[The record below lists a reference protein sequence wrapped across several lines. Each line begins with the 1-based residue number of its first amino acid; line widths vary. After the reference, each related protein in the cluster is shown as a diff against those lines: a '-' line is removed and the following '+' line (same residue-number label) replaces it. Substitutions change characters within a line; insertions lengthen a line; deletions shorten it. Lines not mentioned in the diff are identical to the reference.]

1 MWKNDQNTRFIFSPE
16 AAAESL
22 PTCSKESRPCAPS
35 KSWSTREPSS
45 ACASPACRY
54 GTTCEPSAQTIQ
66 SAPECSQTY
75 ANAATRLSL
84 PGAFRVRIFHAREK
98 ARAYA
103 AREADFGRNMRVSFA
118 KFDPVSYSWKIP
130 HFLFQGDL
138 ATYSQTW
145 PRWGMMVHTASCR
158 QVLSAQDTAATV
170 FGEHSGETHEKQD
183 VATDEK
189 RGVVLSI
196 LREENGKAAKCRW
209 AFGGL
214 RAIFQTEVLL
224 DGVPRQSGG
233 KAGSEAMSSALARPE
248 VKTGILRVVRLKDE
262 LARSPQRP
270 QRMEQL
276 PRELADALRE
286 LSQSVAL
293 ENAQG
298 TFEFSAEVNCYEL
311 PPWELSGAGI
321 EDGNAPAQFFGTSP
335 CRPQPRSAKFRR
347 STPNLGEVVEEENR
361 RLAESAWPT
370 PTAKGNG
377 NRSEYGGK
385 SGDGLD
391 TAVKRAAESAPWP
404 TPTCVGLD
412 GGSHSRKAAR
422 ARGRYIKGAG
432 AKSAT
437 WPTPKCRDCAPTS
450 RNQKPRDDLKCAVE
464 MGVTKS
470 YLYPTVGTQTM
481 GGCSGSFAKLKEL
494 EEIGRL
500 TPEERRAMSSHLT
513 GGKDPDTANCGMLN
527 PDWVEWLMG
536 WPIWWTDVD
545 FRNADGGQCV
555 MPWLDLADDPAEW
568 PTPLMQRITTRKT
581 HRVHRIETLG
591 NGQVPL
597 CAAVAFIFGFEIVRV
612 IIEGRKAA

>member
-1 MWKNDQNTRFIFSPE
+1 MWKDQNTRFIFSPG

-22 PTCSKESRPCAPS
+22 PTCSMGSRPCAPS

-45 ACASPACRY
+45 ACVSPACRF
-54 GTTCEPSAQTIQ
+54 GTTCERSAPTIQ
-66 SAPECSQTY
+66 SAPECSTTY
-75 ANAATRLSL
+75 ANTATRLSL
-84 PGAFRVRIFHAREK
+84 PGAFLAKIFHARER

-103 AREADFGRNMRVSFA
+103 EREADYGRNMRVSFA

-138 ATYSQTW
+138 ATFSQTW
-145 PRWGMMVHTASCR
+145 PRWGMMVR
-158 QVLSAQDTAATV
+158 
-170 FGEHSGETHEKQD
+170 GE
-183 VATDEK
+183 
-189 RGVVLSI
+189 
-196 LREENGKAAKCRW
+196 C
-209 AFGGL
+209 
-214 RAIFQTEVLL
+214 FQ
-224 DGVPRQSGG
+224 
-233 KAGSEAMSSALARPE
+233 
-248 VKTGILRVVRLKDE
+248 
-262 LARSPQRP
+262 
-270 QRMEQL
+270 
-276 PRELADALRE
+276 
-286 LSQSVAL
+286 
-293 ENAQG
+293 
-298 TFEFSAEVNCYEL
+298 L
-311 PPWELSGAGI
+311 PPWVQDTGATAFGELSGAGI
-321 EDGNAPAQFFGTSP
+321 EDGNAPARFFGTSP

-391 TAVKRAAESAPWP
+391 TAVNRAAESATGP
-404 TPTCVGLD
+404 TPTAHDRMPGTTKPHGFIID
-412 GGSHSRKAAR
+412 GKEKQRNLNDEVVRR
-422 ARGRYIKGAG
+422 AI
-432 AKSAT
+432 SAT
-437 WPTPKCRDCAPTS
+437 GPTPKCQDCDPTS

-464 MGVTKS
+464 MGATKS
-470 YLYPTVGTQTM
+470 HLYPTVGTQTM

-494 EEIGRL
+494 EEIGRQ

-536 WPIWWTDVD
+536 WPIWWTDVN

-581 HRVHRIETLG
+581 ARACWYRPRAWTLGRVHIRDG
-591 NGQVPL
+591 
-597 CAAVAFIFGFEIVRV
+597 AATSTASALKSCSRT
-612 IIEGRKAA
+612 

>member
-1 MWKNDQNTRFIFSPE
+1 MSWRGQNTRFIFSPE

-54 GTTCEPSAQTIQ
+54 GTTCEPSAPTIQ

-103 AREADFGRNMRVSFA
+103 EREADYGRNMRVSFA

-145 PRWGMMVHTASCR
+145 PRWGMMVR
-158 QVLSAQDTAATV
+158 
-170 FGEHSGETHEKQD
+170 GE
-183 VATDEK
+183 
-189 RGVVLSI
+189 
-196 LREENGKAAKCRW
+196 C
-209 AFGGL
+209 
-214 RAIFQTEVLL
+214 FQ
-224 DGVPRQSGG
+224 
-233 KAGSEAMSSALARPE
+233 
-248 VKTGILRVVRLKDE
+248 
-262 LARSPQRP
+262 
-270 QRMEQL
+270 
-276 PRELADALRE
+276 
-286 LSQSVAL
+286 
-293 ENAQG
+293 
-298 TFEFSAEVNCYEL
+298 L
-311 PPWELSGAGI
+311 PPWVQDTGATAFGELSGAGI
-321 EDGNAPAQFFGTSP
+321 EDGNAPARFFGTSP

-361 RLAESAWPT
+361 RLAESAWAT

-391 TAVKRAAESAPWP
+391 TAVKRAGAVSATGPAP
-404 TPTCVGLD
+404 ICVGLD
-412 GGSHSRKAAR
+412 GGSNSRKAAR
-422 ARGRYIKGAG
+422 ARGRYIEGAG

-437 WPTPKCRDCAPTS
+437 GPTPKYRDCDPTS

-464 MGVTKS
+464 MGATKS
-470 YLYPTVGTQTM
+470 HLYP
-481 GGCSGSFAKLKEL
+481 
-494 EEIGRL
+494 
-500 TPEERRAMSSHLT
+500 T

-597 CAAVAFIFGFEIVRV
+597 CAAVAFIYGREILRV
-612 IIEGRKAA
+612 ALRLAA

>member
-1 MWKNDQNTRFIFSPE
+1 MWKSQNTRFIFSPE

-54 GTTCEPSAQTIQ
+54 GTTCEPSAPTIQ

-103 AREADFGRNMRVSFA
+103 EREADYGRNMRVSFA

-138 ATYSQTW
+138 VTFSQTW
-145 PRWGMMVHTASCR
+145 PRWGMMVR
-158 QVLSAQDTAATV
+158 
-170 FGEHSGETHEKQD
+170 GE
-183 VATDEK
+183 
-189 RGVVLSI
+189 
-196 LREENGKAAKCRW
+196 C
-209 AFGGL
+209 
-214 RAIFQTEVLL
+214 FQ
-224 DGVPRQSGG
+224 
-233 KAGSEAMSSALARPE
+233 
-248 VKTGILRVVRLKDE
+248 
-262 LARSPQRP
+262 
-270 QRMEQL
+270 
-276 PRELADALRE
+276 
-286 LSQSVAL
+286 
-293 ENAQG
+293 
-298 TFEFSAEVNCYEL
+298 L
-311 PPWELSGAGI
+311 PPWVQDTGATAFGELSGAGI
-321 EDGNAPAQFFGTSP
+321 EAA
-335 CRPQPRSAKFRR
+335 
-347 STPNLGEVVEEENR
+347 
-361 RLAESAWPT
+361 AESATGPT
-370 PTAKGNG
+370 VTAKGNG

-391 TAVKRAAESAPWP
+391 TAVKRAGAVSATGP

-412 GGSHSRKAAR
+412 GGSNSRKAAR
-422 ARGRYIKGAG
+422 ARGRYIEGAG
-432 AKSAT
+432 AKSAP
-437 WPTPKCRDCAPTS
+437 WPTPTVHDRLRGQTEPHGREKRQGYGTQGNLNDEVVRRAISATGPTPTAHAAKPVCMEKARDGL
-450 RNQKPRDDLKCAVE
+450 NYAVE
-464 MGVTKS
+464 RGKTKS
-470 YLYPTVGTQTM
+470 HLYPTVGTQTM

-513 GGKDPDTANCGMLN
+513 GGKDPDTSTCGMLN

-536 WPIWWTDVD
+536 WPIWWTDVN

-597 CAAVAFIFGFEIVRV
+597 CAAVAFIYGRAILRV
-612 IIEGRKAA
+612 ALRLAA

>member
-1 MWKNDQNTRFIFSPE
+1 MWKSQNTRFIFSPE

-54 GTTCEPSAQTIQ
+54 GTTCEPSAPTIQ

-98 ARAYA
+98 AREYA
-103 AREADFGRNMRVSFA
+103 EREADCGRNMLVSFA

-145 PRWGMMVHTASCR
+145 PRWGMMVR
-158 QVLSAQDTAATV
+158 
-170 FGEHSGETHEKQD
+170 GE
-183 VATDEK
+183 
-189 RGVVLSI
+189 
-196 LREENGKAAKCRW
+196 C
-209 AFGGL
+209 
-214 RAIFQTEVLL
+214 FQ
-224 DGVPRQSGG
+224 
-233 KAGSEAMSSALARPE
+233 
-248 VKTGILRVVRLKDE
+248 
-262 LARSPQRP
+262 
-270 QRMEQL
+270 
-276 PRELADALRE
+276 
-286 LSQSVAL
+286 
-293 ENAQG
+293 
-298 TFEFSAEVNCYEL
+298 L
-311 PPWELSGAGI
+311 PPWVQDTGATAFGELSGAGI
-321 EDGNAPAQFFGTSP
+321 EAA
-335 CRPQPRSAKFRR
+335 
-347 STPNLGEVVEEENR
+347 
-361 RLAESAWPT
+361 AESAPWPT
-370 PTAKGNG
+370 PTVFGNG

-391 TAVKRAAESAPWP
+391 TAVKRAGAVSATGP

-412 GGSHSRKAAR
+412 GGSNSRKAAR
-422 ARGRYIKGAG
+422 ARGRYIEGAG
-432 AKSAT
+432 AKSAP
-437 WPTPKCRDCAPTS
+437 WPTPTVHDRLRGQTEPHGREKRQGYGTQGNLNDEVVRRAISAPWPTPCATDHKGSGKNGAARD
-450 RNQKPRDDLKCAVE
+450 RLDYAVE
-464 MGVTKS
+464 RGKTKS
-470 YLYPTVGTQTM
+470 HLYPTVGTQTM

-513 GGKDPDTANCGMLN
+513 GGKDPDTSNCGMLN

-536 WPIWWTDVD
+536 WPIWWTDVE
-545 FRNADGGQCV
+545 FFNADGGQCV

-581 HRVHRIETLG
+581 HRVHRIETLV

-597 CAAVAFIFGFEIVRV
+597 CAAVAFIYGRAVLRV
-612 IIEGRKAA
+612 ALRLAA

>member
-1 MWKNDQNTRFIFSPE
+1 MWKSQNTRFIFSPA

-54 GTTCEPSAQTIQ
+54 GTTCEPSAPTIL
-66 SAPECSQTY
+66 SAPECSQTFENT
-75 ANAATRLSL
+75 AMTLSL
-84 PGAFRVRIFHAREK
+84 PGAFLAKIFHAREK

-103 AREADFGRNMRVSFA
+103 EREADYGRNMRVSFA

-145 PRWGMMVHTASCR
+145 PRWGMMVR
-158 QVLSAQDTAATV
+158 
-170 FGEHSGETHEKQD
+170 GE
-183 VATDEK
+183 
-189 RGVVLSI
+189 
-196 LREENGKAAKCRW
+196 C
-209 AFGGL
+209 
-214 RAIFQTEVLL
+214 FQ
-224 DGVPRQSGG
+224 
-233 KAGSEAMSSALARPE
+233 
-248 VKTGILRVVRLKDE
+248 
-262 LARSPQRP
+262 
-270 QRMEQL
+270 
-276 PRELADALRE
+276 
-286 LSQSVAL
+286 
-293 ENAQG
+293 
-298 TFEFSAEVNCYEL
+298 L
-311 PPWELSGAGI
+311 PPWVQDTGATAFGELSGAGI
-321 EDGNAPAQFFGTSP
+321 EDGNAPARFFGTSP

-361 RLAESAWPT
+361 RLAKSAWPT
-370 PTAKGNG
+370 PTVHDRLRGQTEPHGREKRQGYGTQGNL
-377 NRSEYGGK
+377 NDEVVR
-385 SGDGLD
+385 
-391 TAVKRAAESAPWP
+391 RA
-404 TPTCVGLD
+404 
-412 GGSHSRKAAR
+412 
-422 ARGRYIKGAG
+422 I
-432 AKSAT
+432 SAT
-437 WPTPKCRDCAPTS
+437 GPTPKCRDCAPTS

-464 MGVTKS
+464 MGATKS
-470 YLYPTVGTQTM
+470 HLYPTVGTQTM

-513 GGKDPDTANCGMLN
+513 GGKDPERADCGMLN

-536 WPIWWTDVD
+536 WPIWWTDVN

-597 CAAVAFIFGFEIVRV
+597 CAAVAFIYGRAILRV
-612 IIEGRKAA
+612 ALRLAA